1 MNDLRFEA
9 SYYEGEPDERSP
21 EWNVIEWDQVRRD
34 ENGKVIAKSGRK
46 VWTTYDMVNGE
57 IDAIA
62 EAYELNT
69 KFYSG
74 E

>member
-9 SYYEGEPDERSP
+9 SYYEGEPDERLP

-34 ENGKVIAKSGRK
+34 ENGKVIAQSGRK
-46 VWTTYDMVNGE
+46 VWTSYDMVNGE
-57 IDAIA
+57 VDAIA
-62 EAYELNT
+62 KAYDLNT
-69 KFYSG
+69 KYYSG